1 MIPTN
6 SQLDSPITITVEAEE
21 SSSKPIRLRKT
32 SNEQMTREEKT
43 GHTVIRR
50 LGAGQKTFE
59 RLD

>member
-1 MIPTN
+1 M
-6 SQLDSPITITVEAEE
+6 DSHITIRVEAEE

-50 LGAGQKTFE
+50 LGAGQKTYE

>member
-1 MIPTN
+1 M
-6 SQLDSPITITVEAEE
+6 DSHITIRVEAEE

-43 GHTVIRR
+43 GRGHTVIRR
-50 LGAGQKTFE
+50 LGAGQKTYE